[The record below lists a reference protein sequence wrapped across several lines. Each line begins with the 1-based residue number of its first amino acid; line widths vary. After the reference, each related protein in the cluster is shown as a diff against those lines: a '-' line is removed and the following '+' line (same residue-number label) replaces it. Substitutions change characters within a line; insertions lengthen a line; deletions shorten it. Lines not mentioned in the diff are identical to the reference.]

1 MCIWKKNYVPEKLVW
16 PPDPREAFYLTILQA
31 ELRVTTL
38 LTTLCIDG
46 WGASGGGL
54 TDLILRCWSIGKSK
68 PFKEIISPF
77 HRRLLLNLMF
87 WRIVCLCE
95 ELVGDFTWRVSDC
108 EEIVGLS
115 NQPASSSQFSTTI
128 SAAKL
133 VDSSFST
140 FSCTES
146 PITKPDINF
155 TILLNWVSTRSL

>member
-1 MCIWKKNYVPEKLVW
+1 MCIWKKNYDPEKLVW

-77 HRRLLLNLMF
+77 HRRLLLNL
-87 WRIVCLCE
+87 RL
-95 ELVGDFTWRVSDC
+95 WRVSDC
-108 EEIVGLS
+108 EELVGGQSHEIMWLTFKGLMCIKYKDY
-115 NQPASSSQFSTTI
+115 QLSSSG
-128 SAAKL
+128 
-133 VDSSFST
+133 
-140 FSCTES
+140 SCNNDRQEEF
-146 PITKPDINF
+146 I
-155 TILLNWVSTRSL
+155 V

>member
-1 MCIWKKNYVPEKLVW
+1 MCIWKKNYDPEKLVW

-77 HRRLLLNLMF
+77 HRRLLLNLRLWNGVWL
-87 WRIVCLCE
+87 WRIS
-95 ELVGDFTWRVSDC
+95 G
-108 EEIVGLS
+108 G
-115 NQPASSSQFSTTI
+115 QSQFMMG
-128 SAAKL
+128 L
-133 VDSSFST
+133 VLVQKYNIRVHRL
-140 FSCTES
+140 CIRVIRAREA
-146 PITKPDINF
+146 N
-155 TILLNWVSTRSL
+155 NQVSV

>member
-1 MCIWKKNYVPEKLVW
+1 MCIWKKIYDPEKLVW

-77 HRRLLLNLMF
+77 HRRLLLNLRLWNGVWL
-87 WRIVCLCE
+87 WRISGVTNRRWRSWFSPKIQYIRVHRLCIRAI
-95 ELVGDFTWRVSDC
+95 RVR
-108 EEIVGLS
+108 EAN
-115 NQPASSSQFSTTI
+115 NQ
-128 SAAKL
+128 
-133 VDSSFST
+133 
-140 FSCTES
+140 
-146 PITKPDINF
+146 
-155 TILLNWVSTRSL
+155 VSV